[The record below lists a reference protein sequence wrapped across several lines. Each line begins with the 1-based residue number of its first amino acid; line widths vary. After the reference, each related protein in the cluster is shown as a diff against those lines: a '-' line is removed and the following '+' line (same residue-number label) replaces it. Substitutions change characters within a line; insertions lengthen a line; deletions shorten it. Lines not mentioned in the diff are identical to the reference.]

1 MHSSANRLAKFPR
14 LLGILFVTAIIG
26 LNFAPLAL
34 AKKPHGAPTAKV
46 QTGKATY
53 YGPRF
58 HGKKTA
64 SGRRFNQHELVAA
77 HPSLPFGTVA
87 RVTNLENGR
96 AVKVNVIDRGPAK
109 RIQKRGVVIDLSTAA
124 AKKLGFIKQGKTKV
138 RIDVLKWG
146 GIK

>member
-1 MHSSANRLAKFPR
+1 MNPPATFGQQLLR
-14 LLGILFVTAIIG
+14 LLSILSLAIIVG
-26 LNFAPLAL
+26 IGSTSTAFAGKRSGPSAL
-34 AKKPHGAPTAKV
+34 KI
-46 QTGKATY
+46 QEGKASY

-96 AVKVNVIDRGPAK
+96 AVKVNVVDRGPAK
-109 RIQKRGVVIDLSTAA
+109 RIQRRGVIIDLSTAA
-124 AKKLGFIKQGKTKV
+124 AKKLGFIKKGKAKV
-138 RIDVLKWG
+138 RIDVLK
-146 GIK
+146 